1 MKKEDDVFN
10 LMLGSL
16 VYNENALINDV
27 IYWLK
32 VIIGLRNKGNN
43 QIYSSDFLKSCDVNI
58 GSMIV
63 LDFCAISTNIIL
75 TWGSKLIEKN
85 NKSVDEKFNASLLEL
100 IDLLSQLSLVS
111 MKQYCFFFGDYYIKT
126 KEFTISDKQEKKMR
140 SMLGTN
146 PFLHSKLCLLNYA
159 YSDTNTTS
167 KCDDEILISLKA
179 ISASF
184 CDNTISKSA
193 LLGLLYGRKIARKRL
208 ESHIIQLTFWQTF
221 LSLLLCMNDGALF
234 DDNSIIVFEKKRK
247 DIMGAEQT
255 TDNIEL
261 LSSAEITLLLVTNI
275 MRDITRSLSFHKQS
289 LTIIHPGLLISRLIL
304 NDPYMTKK
312 KVNEFLSTDDDLV
325 DSDDDMDE
333 EDPELKE
340 FCAWQ
345 NEFTKIEIEKC
356 DLAEPK
362 DMSFPEL
369 LIYISQNQIQNMEI
383 LEQFLCLC
391 YQIVTSSHLAKVA
404 LIEVNMTDSIKRIL
418 DLQSDNVYIIAFCQ
432 LILEAIDK
440 DILD

>member
-32 VIIGLRNKGNN
+32 VIIGLRNKGSNE
-43 QIYSSDFLKSCDVNI
+43 IYRSDFLKSCDVNI

-85 NKSVDEKFNASLLEL
+85 NKSVDEKFKASLLEL

-345 NEFTKIEIEKC
+345 NEFTKIEIEKF